1 MDVPAQMR
9 AVRFTGAGDNGV
21 VRVGHEPVP
30 DPGPGEVL
38 VHVAAA
44 GLNRADIAQREGRYP
59 PPRGASEI
67 PGLEVSG
74 TVAAL
79 GPEAGMPGEGRFAV
93 GDRVC
98 ALLAGGGFAEYVAVP
113 TGQLMAVPDGVGL
126 VEAAALPEVAL
137 SLIHI

>member
-1 MDVPAQMR
+1 
-9 AVRFTGAGDNGV
+9 
-21 VRVGHEPVP
+21 
-30 DPGPGEVL
+30 GEVL

-44 GLNRADIAQREGRYP
+44 GLSRADIAQRECRYP

-74 TVAAL
+74 TVAAR

-98 ALLAGGGFAEYVAVP
+98 ALLAGGGLGAYVAV
-113 TGQLMAVPDGVGL
+113 
-126 VEAAALPEVAL
+126 
-137 SLIHI
+137 